1 MYILNLE
8 ESLPNKTLRAVFLPD
23 YFWDL
28 QDDVIIF
35 NETCILKFA
44 CSSYPLIFVVLKHHI
59 LHVHI
64 TGFLSVITLPR

>member
-23 YFWDL
+23 YFCDL

-35 NETCILKFA
+35 NETYILKFA
-44 CSSYPLIFVVLKHHI
+44 CSFYTLIFVVLKHNI
-59 LHVHI
+59 LHVHK